1 MKALIHVQHLLGTGH
16 IVRAAAIGRALAAE
30 GVAVVLATGNRP
42 PPTLDTTGLTVA
54 ALPFARAQDSLFKV
68 ILDAAG
74 NPIDAAWKTARTRAT
89 QELYADVRPD
99 ILLTETWP
107 FGRRAFAFEMLPLL
121 ELARGQTRPPLI
133 AASIR
138 DILVQKADPA
148 KERAMAE
155 IAATSFDR
163 VLVHADPALIRLEES
178 FRFADRIADRIRYT
192 GFVHDPSRLDP
203 PGEDGRDE
211 VIVSA
216 GGGAVGAHLI
226 AVAGQARALSQ
237 RAGDTP
243 WRLLVGHGHAAAA
256 LAGLQAQ
263 AGAGVIVERARPDF
277 PGLVARARLSI
288 SQAGYNTV
296 LDVLA
301 AGVPSVLVPFAE
313 GDETEQTQRAA
324 LLAARGLAVTVDEA
338 GLTPARLAEA
348 VDQAL
353 SAPPARLKVRI
364 DGAAEAARIL
374 IADAEARA

>member
-133 AASIR
+133 TASIR

-226 AVAGQARALSQ
+226 AVAGQARALSR

-256 LAGLQAQ
+256 LAGLQAE

-353 SAPPARLKVRI
+353 SAPPARLKVCI

>member
-301 AGVPSVLVPFAE
+301 AGVPSVLEPFAE